1 MVDPKTF
8 FSSPNYLSDND
19 MDRPKIDILKP
30 HLLGLEP
37 PRLRA
42 RYYYPETPEE
52 REMAKMTLDGDIMI
66 FTGCQCD
73 ACGKARPETVL
84 SGYGDFAAYAHL
96 IAPKDDPPNEE
107 EFFFLCSY
115 KIVAFVLKE
124 RKWSM
129 CSSLA
134 FPLP

>member
-1 MVDPKTF
+1 
-8 FSSPNYLSDND
+8 
-19 MDRPKIDILKP
+19 
-30 HLLGLEP
+30 
-37 PRLRA
+37 
-42 RYYYPETPEE
+42 
-52 REMAKMTLDGDIMI
+52 MTLDGDIMI

-73 ACGKARPETVL
+73 TCSKARPETVL

-96 IAPKDDPPNEE
+96 IAPEDDPPNE

-115 KIVAFVLKE
+115 KIVAFVLRE

>member
-8 FSSPNYLSDND
+8 FSSRDYLND
-19 MDRPKIDILKP
+19 IDGDKPKIDILKP

-42 RYYYPETPEE
+42 RYYQETSED
-52 REMAKMTLDGDIMI
+52 REMAEMTLDGDIML
-66 FTGCQCD
+66 FNGCQCD
-73 ACGKARPETVL
+73 ACGKARPEITL
-84 SGYGDFAAYAHL
+84 SGYGDFATYSHL
-96 IAPKDDPPNEE
+96 RAPEDDPPNEE

-115 KIVAFVLKE
+115 KIVAFVLRE

-129 CSSLA
+129 PFLFPNLA
-134 FPLP
+134 

>member
-8 FSSPNYLSDND
+8 FSSPDYLSDI
-19 MDRPKIDILKP
+19 DRDKTTIDILKP

-37 PRLRA
+37 PRPRA
-42 RYYYPETPEE
+42 RYYPETTEN
-52 REMAKMTLDGDIMI
+52 REMAEMTLDGDIMI

-84 SGYGDFAAYAHL
+84 SGCGDFAAYAHL
-96 IAPKDDPPNEE
+96 ITPEDDPPNEE

-115 KIVAFVLKE
+115 KIVAFVLRE